1 MFLLEQAKQGSEMRL
16 ASTATPKTARRSGLE
31 LVARSLALLPKTV
44 VHPRRTA
51 REFLSERTIYPSLI
65 VVLGFAVLESL
76 LSLISY
82 LAGSY
87 PPPPEVLKIW
97 IEAWGE
103 FAMLPFIRVPAESY
117 RLAMAVFMVPL
128 MLAIWMLM
136 AGSARLLSILFGRVS
151 FDGYLNLLGFSFFA
165 FFIIAVF
172 LDALVNGVFGGFE
185 LAALRGEY
193 GPLLRSVFVAFPA
206 VEYTVLFG
214 LGGVYNAIVAREAE
228 GYSIPKTAVVGFV
241 TFLWPM
247 VLVSLL
253 LR

>member
-1 MFLLEQAKQGSEMRL
+1 M
-16 ASTATPKTARRSGLE
+16 
-31 LVARSLALLPKTV
+31 V

-51 REFLSERTIYPSLI
+51 RELLSERTIYPSLI

-82 LAGSY
+82 LAGDY
-87 PPPPEVLKIW
+87 PPSPEVLRIW
-97 IEAWGE
+97 IETWGE
-103 FAMLPFIRVPAESY
+103 FAMLPFIKVPAESY

-136 AGSARLLSILFGRVS
+136 AGSGRLLSVLFGRGRVS
-151 FDGYLNLLGFSFFA
+151 FDGYLNLFGFSIFA
-165 FFIIAVF
+165 FLIAAVF

-193 GPLLRSVFVAFPA
+193 GSLLRSVFVAFPA

-214 LGGVYNAIVAREAE
+214 LGGVYNAIVAREGE
-228 GYSIPKTAVVGFV
+228 GYSIPKSAVVGFV